1 MSEELPA
8 EVRAY
13 VDGIAAEVD
22 SEFAA
27 VQLDPATFREIDLCF
42 ASTNALANS
51 WEHGKMAAKIRWG
64 TDGAM
69 KRCIRLA
76 RKYMTDPGGYCAT
89 RHKHA
94 TGEWPTTGGE
104 HGIPS

>member
-1 MSEELPA
+1 MDEELPA

-13 VDGIAAEVD
+13 VDGLAAEVD
-22 SEFAA
+22 AQFA
-27 VQLDPATFREIDLCF
+27 VTLDPASFREIDLTF
-42 ASTNALANS
+42 ASTGALAES
-51 WEHGKMAAKIRWG
+51 WESGKMAAKIRWG

-69 KRCIRLA
+69 QRCIRLA

-94 TGEWPTTGGE
+94 TGEWPTSGGKA
-104 HGIPS
+104 GLPS